1 MDLVNA
7 MVGLQASGT
16 MSRVQMA
23 VAKKVME
30 SQEMQGAAALEL
42 LQAASA
48 QVDQAGQAAVAAATG
63 LGREIDVYA

>member
-1 MDLVNA
+1 MKRLFLIRSSA
-7 MVGLQASGT
+7 
-16 MSRVQMA
+16 
-23 VAKKVME
+23 E
-30 SQEMQGAAALEL
+30 QGAAALEL